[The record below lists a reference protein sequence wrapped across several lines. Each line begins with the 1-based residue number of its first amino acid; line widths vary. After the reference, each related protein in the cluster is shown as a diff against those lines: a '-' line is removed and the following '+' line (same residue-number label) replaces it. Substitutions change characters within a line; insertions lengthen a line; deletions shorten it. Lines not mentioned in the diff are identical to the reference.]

1 MDYQNDNTRYGV
13 KSQPPNGVIFYNYYE
28 VIKMETRLRDL
39 REDKDLTQRECA
51 KIAYISKNSYIR
63 YENGERILDTIIQFA
78 KYYDVSIDYIAKLTD
93 TKKPYPRNK

>member
-1 MDYQNDNTRYGV
+1 
-13 KSQPPNGVIFYNYYE
+13 
-28 VIKMETRLRDL
+28 METRLRDL

-63 YENGERILDTIIQFA
+63 YENGERIPPLDTIIQFA

-93 TKKPYPRNK
+93 TKKPYPKNK